1 MPHDTPILLR
11 PLRAE
16 DAETFADWAAD
27 ETFRA
32 HADWTPELARE
43 EHAAFWRRLAV
54 SPPPELLR
62 LAAEAHGEVVGTVD
76 LHGLEEGT
84 RELGYTIGPSAR
96 WGQGLGTAVARA
108 GLAHGF
114 DVLGLETVWAEALET
129 NRASVRILER
139 IGMVRGERGE
149 PGEFLGV
156 PDRYVRFRIG
166 RALHA
171 ATRPDRSRP
180 DRSSPLPLSAP

>member
-16 DAETFADWAAD
+16 DAETFADWAVD
-27 ETFRA
+27 ETFSA
-32 HADWTPELARE
+32 HADWTPGLARSE
-43 EHAAFWRRLAV
+43 YVAFWRRLAD

-62 LAAEAHGEVVGTVD
+62 LVAEADGEVVGTVD
-76 LHGLEEGT
+76 LHGLEEGV
-84 RELGYTIGPSAR
+84 RELGYTVGPSAR
-96 WGQGLGTAVARA
+96 WGQGLGTEVARA

-114 DVLGLETVWAEALET
+114 DELGLEAVWAEALET

-139 IGMVRGERGE
+139 IGMVHDGHGD

-156 PDRYVRFRIG
+156 PDRYVRFRMN

-171 ATRPDRSRP
+171 ATRAAGPQTQRISVP
-180 DRSSPLPLSAP
+180 